1 MRNFYIF
8 ILTTI
13 IGYSQTAA
21 QKSSIFYV
29 KDSSSNIKVDDGYKT
44 IFAFSKPGNYDV
56 SEAMQITL
64 SLKGVSINITGKAIT
79 PEKGNKMVTGELPEK
94 LFDSK
99 KEGHITF
106 GKAMLAELDSA
117 GEDSIIII
125 NTCATDA
132 KEIKGELKLDFKG
145 CCKTSKIFWYEIEY
159 YILLSKQGP
168 IQDSIKKVTADIQR
182 EKALEAASQKYLDVL
197 NQQAE
202 EGNADI
208 ELNYNSFKMKFK
220 SLGKINQNID
230 NSFSVTKT
238 GEQLTEEQKKEIA
251 YMTGDAS
258 KLKEEIKK
266 EPRGKEALT
275 AFEKVA
281 RANSQ
286 YNSSKRQHDLI
297 VRQVKASETKLD
309 WFKKESKRIRR
320 RILSLKKVLKL

>member
-1 MRNFYIF
+1 MRKIYIF

-13 IGYSQTAA
+13 IGCGQLAA
-21 QKSSIFYV
+21 QKSTIFYV

-44 IFAFSKPGNYDV
+44 VFAFSKPDNYEV
-56 SEAMQITL
+56 SESIQLTL
-64 SLKGVSINITGKAIT
+64 SLNGKTINISAKAKN
-79 PEKGNKMVTGELPEK
+79 PEKGNRMVTGELPEK

-99 KEGHITF
+99 QAGHITF
-106 GKAMLAELDSA
+106 GKAMLTELDSA
-117 GEDSIIII
+117 GKDSIITI
-125 NTCATDA
+125 NTFASDA
-132 KEIKGELKLDFKG
+132 KDIKGELKLDFKG

-197 NQQAE
+197 SQQAE
-202 EGNADI
+202 EGNAAI
-208 ELNYNSFKMKFK
+208 ELNFSSFKMKFK
-220 SLGKINQNID
+220 SLKKINENID
-230 NSFSVTKT
+230 NSFAVTKT

-251 YMTGDAS
+251 FMTGDAS

-297 VRQVKASETKLD
+297 INQVKASEAKLD